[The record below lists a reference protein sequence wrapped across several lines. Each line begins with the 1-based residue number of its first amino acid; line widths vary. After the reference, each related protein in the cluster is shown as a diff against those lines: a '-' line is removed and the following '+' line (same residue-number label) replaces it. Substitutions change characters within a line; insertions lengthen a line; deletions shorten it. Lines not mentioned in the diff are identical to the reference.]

1 MTKTNAGS
9 PKGRESYGDGVP
21 IVVAGVTTCQGRR
34 ESRLQGEGEQ
44 VTGHQE
50 RKGMRNA
57 ERRDWIAPAS
67 LEALSCRMRLT
78 YHSFLLRVVAFLIFF
93 RGNVLAGGVQA
104 LGVIPVNPFQ
114 GREHDVIGPA
124 PRPFSLDE
132 LFLVEAVQRLGRRI
146 IIRISLAPD
155 RPDRADLAEPLGIAD
170 RGILNSAIRMMDQ
183 LAVHP
188 VATRPDSHF
197 KRVERQLSPE
207 RIGNLPA
214 DNHPG
219 KQVKDERCINKANG
233 SLYVSNVSYPAAV
246 RRRRGEVAFQ
256 QVRRPLLAGR
266 ARHSGPRPLLPGPQ
280 ARQAHLAH
288 QPLDPAPRDLDPVTI
303 QLAPHLLSTVKPP
316 PSPFPCPHDCHL
328 QHLITLVPRR
338 RTLLSPLRR
347 VISGRRYLQDRAGRL
362 HSEPVLMQT
371 DELD

>member
-1 MTKTNAGS
+1 M
-9 PKGRESYGDGVP
+9 
-21 IVVAGVTTCQGRR
+21 
-34 ESRLQGEGEQ
+34 
-44 VTGHQE
+44 H
-50 RKGMRNA
+50 
-57 ERRDWIAPAS
+57 WIAPAS

-93 RGNVLAGGVQA
+93 RVNVLAGGVQA

-114 GREHDVIGPA
+114 GREHDVLGPA
-124 PRPFSLDE
+124 PRPFPLDE
-132 LFLVEAVQRLGRRI
+132 LFLVKAVQRLGRRI
-146 IIRISLAPD
+146 IIRIALPPD
-155 RPDRADLAEPLGIAD
+155 CPDRADLAEPLGIAD

-197 KRVERQLSPE
+197 ERVERKLGPE

-219 KQVKDERCINKANG
+219 KQVEDERGINKAGG
-233 SLYVSNVSYPAAV
+233 SFYISNVSYPAAV
-246 RRRRGEVAFQ
+246 RRRRREVAFQ
-256 QVRRPLLAGR
+256 QVRRPLLASRPG
-266 ARHSGPRPLLPGPQ
+266 HGGPRPLLPGPQ

-288 QPLDPAPRDLDPVTI
+288 QPLDRAPRDLDPVTI
-303 QLAPHLLSTVKPP
+303 QLAPHLLSTVKLPP
-316 PSPFPCPHDCHL
+316 FLFPCLRDSLL
-328 QHLITLVPRR
+328 QLLIALIPRR
-338 RTLLSPLRR
+338 RILLSLLRR

-362 HSEPVLMQT
+362 HSEPVLMLP